1 MDDDEDR
8 VLVINHPRDDDDVDD
23 GDRGVVEDEDED
35 EHDMGE
41 GGATDGTNRSTE
53 MTEEI
58 SPDEEDSGRDG
69 EESA

>member
-1 MDDDEDR
+1 M
-8 VLVINHPRDDDDVDD
+8 VINHPRDDDDVVDD

-35 EHDMGE
+35 EHDI